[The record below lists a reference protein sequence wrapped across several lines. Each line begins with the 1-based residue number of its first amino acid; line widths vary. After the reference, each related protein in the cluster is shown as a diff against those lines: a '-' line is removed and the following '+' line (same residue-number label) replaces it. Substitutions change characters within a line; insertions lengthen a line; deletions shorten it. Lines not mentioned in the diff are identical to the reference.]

1 MMTPV
6 LETKLDELEKSLQ
19 RAEREIN
26 EPVAYF
32 PEAAKAIRI
41 AAKNDSAELGHD
53 LLAAQSLLGKVK
65 VPLDGWDDI
74 PHAQDLID
82 ALRARIADAIKLAED
97 AGYQT
102 HEEQSGSPDRLEIK
116 RIDHAAQLDR
126 LAATINEL
134 AEDVK
139 SIRALQ
145 QGDTAS
151 SGQQRNLVQ
160 YFVERVE
167 IKIAL
172 FELNLKEVVELLGL
186 GEAVAGILRLVRSF
200 VASVIPASIRATAWL
215 KQKAEALKPVAG
227 AISEGFKQLVNSVR
241 SRITSAPPTMS
252 QKEAEAEARRLILDG
267 KPVPMAI
274 AVLVR
279 ELHLSKEKGLASARL
294 LTNLFNLD
302 TLNLRETP
310 VADISPLAALT
321 NLQILSLSETP
332 VADLLPL
339 AALTNLQG
347 LGLSR
352 TPVTDVSPLASL
364 TKLQILHII
373 ATPVADVSPLST
385 LTNLQE
391 LNLGGTPVAD
401 VSPLA
406 ALTNLHSSQFLNQC
420 RQIIGIG

>member
-1 MMTPV
+1 MKTPE
-6 LETKLDELEKSLQ
+6 LETALGGLEKSLQ

-74 PHAQDLID
+74 PRAQDLID

-116 RIDHAAQLDR
+116 HIDHAAQLDR
-126 LAATINEL
+126 LAATISEL

-145 QGDTAS
+145 QDEPAS
-151 SGQQRNLVQ
+151 SEQQRNLVQ

-200 VASVIPASIRATAWL
+200 VASVIPSAIRVSAWL
-215 KQKAEALKPVAG
+215 KQKAEALKPFAG
-227 AISEGFKQLVNSVR
+227 VIGEGFKQLVSSVR
-241 SRITSAPPTMS
+241 SRIKSVPPAMS
-252 QKEAEAEARRLILDG
+252 QEEAEAEARRLILDG
-267 KPVPMAI
+267 KPVPDAI

-279 ELHLSKEKGLASARL
+279 EVDLSGEEGLASAGL
-294 LTNLFNLD
+294 LSNLFNL
-302 TLNLRETP
+302 
-310 VADISPLAALT
+310 
-321 NLQILSLSETP
+321 QSLYL
-332 VADLLPL
+332 D
-339 AALTNLQG
+339 
-347 LGLSR
+347 
-352 TPVTDVSPLASL
+352 
-364 TKLQILHII
+364 
-373 ATPVADVSPLST
+373 
-385 LTNLQE
+385 
-391 LNLGGTPVAD
+391 GTQVAD

-406 ALTNLHSSQFLNQC
+406 ALTNLQSLYLGGTQVADVSPLAALTNLQYLFLDGTRVTDFSPVRHVPNLITGGGLQTSGP
-420 RQIIGIG
+420 RNTGK

>member
-74 PHAQDLID
+74 PRAQDLID

-200 VASVIPASIRATAWL
+200 VASVIPSAIRVSAWL
-215 KQKAEALKPVAG
+215 KEKAEALKPFAG
-227 AISEGFKQLVNSVR
+227 AIGEGFKQLVSSVR
-241 SRITSAPPTMS
+241 SRITSVPPAMS
-252 QKEAEAEARRLILDG
+252 QKEAEAEAQRLILDG
-267 KPVPMAI
+267 KPVPDAI

-279 ELHLSKEKGLASARL
+279 ELNLSEEKELASARL
-294 LTNLFNLD
+294 LSNLSNLTD
-302 TLNLRETP
+302 LNLNETP
-310 VADISPLAALT
+310 VADVSPLAALT
-321 NLQILSLSETP
+321 NLQTLYLS
-332 VADLLPL
+332 
-339 AALTNLQG
+339 
-347 LGLSR
+347 
-352 TPVTDVSPLASL
+352 
-364 TKLQILHII
+364 
-373 ATPVADVSPLST
+373 
-385 LTNLQE
+385 
-391 LNLGGTPVAD
+391 GTPVAD

-406 ALTNLHSSQFLNQC
+406 ALTNLQGLSLRDRKSVV
-420 RQIIGIG
+420 